1 MSKEQGSDLR
11 QCERFALD
19 ADIEFFVDADI
30 VHAQSVDVSQT
41 GLSFRTDNP
50 LLISMRMELEGQ
62 VEERRAKILWAS
74 RQWDGSVRYGLEF
87 IDEEKP
93 DKNL

>member
-1 MSKEQGSDLR
+1 MKQQDGSELR

-41 GLSFRTDNP
+41 GLSFRTDTP
-50 LLISMRMELEGQ
+50 MVILMRLEIEGQ

-87 IDEEKP
+87 IDDEKL
-93 DKNL
+93 KKEL